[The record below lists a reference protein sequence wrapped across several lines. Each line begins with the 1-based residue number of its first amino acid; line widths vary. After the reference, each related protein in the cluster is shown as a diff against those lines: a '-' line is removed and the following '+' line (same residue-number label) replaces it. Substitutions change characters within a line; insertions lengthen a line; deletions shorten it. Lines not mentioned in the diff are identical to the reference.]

1 MSQVPSETETMQGY
15 NAPSVRQFSIFLE
28 NRVGRLL
35 DLLRHFDEA
44 SHVHV
49 VGLNVI
55 DSSDHAVI
63 RMIPDNADSARELLK
78 ELGIAFSEIDV
89 MVSVI
94 DESHSLAD
102 LCLYL
107 LGAELNILFIYSLIR
122 QSRTG
127 ESIIAVA
134 VDDLTLGGQILLRKG
149 FTLLGEA
156 ELHC

>member
-1 MSQVPSETETMQGY
+1 MPC
-15 NAPSVRQFSIFLE
+15 VRQFSVFLE

-35 DLLRHFDEA
+35 DLLRHFDDA

-63 RMIPDNADSARELLK
+63 RMIPDNADAARLMLHD
-78 ELGIAFSEIDV
+78 LSISFSELDVIVAMID
-89 MVSVI
+89 
-94 DESHSLAD
+94 DSHSLAD

-107 LGAELNILFIYSLIR
+107 LGAELNIHFIYSLIK
-122 QSRTG
+122 QPIVGDSLVA
-127 ESIIAVA
+127 IAI
-134 VDDLTLGGQILLRKG
+134 DDLMLGGQLLVKKG

-156 ELHC
+156 DLN

>member
-1 MSQVPSETETMQGY
+1 MSQLPPDTMQGY
-15 NAPSVRQFSIFLE
+15 AVPSIRQFSVFLE

-35 DLLRHFDEA
+35 DLLRHFDDA

-63 RMIPDNADSARELLK
+63 RMIPDNADAARILLK

-89 MVSVI
+89 IVTVI
-94 DESHSLAD
+94 DDAHSLAD

-107 LGAELNILFIYSLIR
+107 LGAELNISFIYSLIS
-122 QSRTG
+122 QTAIG
-127 ESIIAVA
+127 ESILAVA
-134 VDDLTLGGQILLRKG
+134 VDDLTLGGQLLLRKG
-149 FTLLGEA
+149 FNLLGEA
-156 ELHC
+156 DLNC

>member
-1 MSQVPSETETMQGY
+1 MSQLPPETMQGY
-15 NAPSVRQFSIFLE
+15 LVPSVRQFSVFLE

-49 VGLNVI
+49 MGLNVI

-63 RMIPDNADSARELLK
+63 RMIPDNADAARVLLN

-89 MVSVI
+89 IVAVI

-102 LCLYL
+102 MCLYL
-107 LGAELNILFIYSLIR
+107 LGAELNILFIYSLIQ
-122 QSRTG
+122 QSTVG
-127 ESIIAVA
+127 DSVIAVA
-134 VDDLTLGGQILLRKG
+134 IDDLTLGGQLLLRRG
-149 FTLLGEA
+149 FTLLGEGD
-156 ELHC
+156 LNY

>member
-1 MSQVPSETETMQGY
+1 MSQVPAETMQGY
-15 NAPSVRQFSIFLE
+15 SVPSVRQFSVFLE

-35 DLLRHFDEA
+35 DLLRHFDDA

-63 RMIPDNADSARELLK
+63 RMIPDNSDAARALLK

-89 MVSVI
+89 IVTVI

-107 LGAELNILFIYSLIR
+107 LGAELNISFIYSLIR
-122 QSRTG
+122 QSPIGDST
-127 ESIIAVA
+127 IAVA
-134 VDDLTLGGQILLRKG
+134 IDDLTLGGQLLLRKG
-149 FTLLGEA
+149 FNLLGEGD
-156 ELHC
+156 LNC

>member
-1 MSQVPSETETMQGY
+1 MAQLPQDTMQGY
-15 NAPSVRQFSIFLE
+15 AVPSVRQFSVFLE

-35 DLLRHFDEA
+35 DLLRHFDDA

-63 RMIPDNADSARELLK
+63 RMIPDNADAAREMLR
-78 ELGIAFSEIDV
+78 EFGIAFSEIDV
-89 MVSVI
+89 IVTVI
-94 DESHSLAD
+94 DDSHSLAD

-107 LGAELNILFIYSLIR
+107 LGAELNISFIYSLIL
-122 QSRTG
+122 QSTTG
-127 ESIIAVA
+127 DSIIAVA
-134 VDDLTLGGQILLRKG
+134 VDDLTLGGQLLLRKG

-156 ELHC
+156 DLNC

>member
-1 MSQVPSETETMQGY
+1 MSQVPSETMQGY
-15 NAPSVRQFSIFLE
+15 SVPSVRQFSVFLE

-35 DLLRHFDEA
+35 DLIRHFDDA

-49 VGLNVI
+49 AGLNVI

-63 RMIPDNADSARELLK
+63 RMIPDNADGARVLLK
-78 ELGIAFSEIDV
+78 DFGIAFSEIDV
-89 MVSVI
+89 IVAVI

-107 LGAELNILFIYSLIR
+107 LGAELNILFIYSLL
-122 QSRTG
+122 QQPTVG
-127 ESIIAVA
+127 DSIIVIAT
-134 VDDLTLGGQILLRKG
+134 DDLTLGGQLLLKKG

-156 ELHC
+156 DLHT

>member
-1 MSQVPSETETMQGY
+1 MSQLPPETMQGY
-15 NAPSVRQFSIFLE
+15 LVPCVRQFSVFLE

-35 DLLRHFDEA
+35 DLLRHFDDA

-63 RMIPDNADSARELLK
+63 RMIPDNADAARLMLHD
-78 ELGIAFSEIDV
+78 LSISFSEIDV
-89 MVSVI
+89 IVAMI
-94 DESHSLAD
+94 DDSHSLAD

-107 LGAELNILFIYSLIR
+107 LGAELNIHFIYSLIK
-122 QSRTG
+122 QPIVGDSLVA
-127 ESIIAVA
+127 IAI
-134 VDDLTLGGQILLRKG
+134 DDLMLGGQLLVKKG

-156 ELHC
+156 ELH

>member
-1 MSQVPSETETMQGY
+1 MSQLPPETMQGY
-15 NAPSVRQFSIFLE
+15 LVPSVRQFSVFLE

-49 VGLNVI
+49 MGINVI

-63 RMIPDNADSARELLK
+63 RMIPDNADAARVLLN

-89 MVSVI
+89 IVAVI

-102 LCLYL
+102 MCLYL
-107 LGAELNILFIYSLIR
+107 LGAELNILFIYSLIQ
-122 QSRTG
+122 QSTVG
-127 ESIIAVA
+127 DSVIAVA
-134 VDDLTLGGQILLRKG
+134 IDDLTLGGQLLLRRG
-149 FTLLGEA
+149 FTLLGEGD
-156 ELHC
+156 LNC

>member
-1 MSQVPSETETMQGY
+1 MSQVPSETMQGY
-15 NAPSVRQFSIFLE
+15 AVPSVRQFSVFLE

-35 DLLRHFDEA
+35 DLLRHFDDA

-63 RMIPDNADSARELLK
+63 RMIPDNADAATILLN

-89 MVSVI
+89 IVTVI
-94 DESHSLAD
+94 DDAHSLAD

-107 LGAELNILFIYSLIR
+107 LGAELNISFIYSLIR
-122 QSRTG
+122 QSPIGDST
-127 ESIIAVA
+127 IAVA
-134 VDDLTLGGQILLRKG
+134 IDDLTLGGQLLLRKG
-149 FTLLGEA
+149 FNLLGEA
-156 ELHC
+156 DLNC

>member
-1 MSQVPSETETMQGY
+1 MQGY
-15 NAPSVRQFSIFLE
+15 QVPCVRQFSVFLE

-35 DLLRHFDEA
+35 DLLRHFDDA

-63 RMIPDNADSARELLK
+63 RMIPDNADAARLMLHD
-78 ELGIAFSEIDV
+78 LSISFSETDV
-89 MVSVI
+89 VVAVI

-107 LGAELNILFIYSLIR
+107 LGAELNIHFIYSLIK
-122 QSRTG
+122 QP
-127 ESIIAVA
+127 IIGDSLVA
-134 VDDLTLGGQILLRKG
+134 IAIDDLMLGGQLLVKKG
-149 FTLLGEA
+149 FSLLGEA
-156 ELHC
+156 ELH

>member
-1 MSQVPSETETMQGY
+1 MSQVPSETMQGY
-15 NAPSVRQFSIFLE
+15 AVPSVRQFSVFLE

-35 DLLRHFDEA
+35 DLLRHFDDA

-63 RMIPDNADSARELLK
+63 RMIPDNADAARILLN

-89 MVSVI
+89 IVTVI
-94 DESHSLAD
+94 DDAHSLAD

-107 LGAELNILFIYSLIR
+107 LGAELNISFIYSLIR
-122 QSRTG
+122 QSPIGDST
-127 ESIIAVA
+127 IAVA
-134 VDDLTLGGQILLRKG
+134 IDDLTLGGQLLLRKG
-149 FTLLGEA
+149 FNLLGEA
-156 ELHC
+156 DLNC

>member
-1 MSQVPSETETMQGY
+1 MSQVPSETMQGY
-15 NAPSVRQFSIFLE
+15 LVPSVRQFSVFLE

-63 RMIPDNADSARELLK
+63 RMIPDDANAARVLLK

-89 MVSVI
+89 IVTVI
-94 DESHSLAD
+94 DDSHSLAD

-122 QSRTG
+122 QS
-127 ESIIAVA
+127 SIGDSTIAVA
-134 VDDLTLGGQILLRKG
+134 VDDLTLAGQLLLRKG
-149 FTLLGEA
+149 FNLLGEA
-156 ELHC
+156 DLNC

>member
-1 MSQVPSETETMQGY
+1 V
-15 NAPSVRQFSIFLE
+15 FLE

-35 DLLRHFDEA
+35 DLLRHFDDA

-63 RMIPDNADSARELLK
+63 RMIPDNADAARLMLHD
-78 ELGIAFSEIDV
+78 LSISFSELDVIVAMID
-89 MVSVI
+89 
-94 DESHSLAD
+94 DSHSLAD

-107 LGAELNILFIYSLIR
+107 LGAELNIHFIYSLIK
-122 QSRTG
+122 QPIVGDSLVA
-127 ESIIAVA
+127 IAI
-134 VDDLTLGGQILLRKG
+134 DDLMLGGQLLVKKG

-156 ELHC
+156 DLN

>member
-1 MSQVPSETETMQGY
+1 MSQLPQETMQGY
-15 NAPSVRQFSIFLE
+15 KVPCVRQFSVFLE

-35 DLLRHFDEA
+35 DLLRHFDDA

-63 RMIPDNADSARELLK
+63 RMIPDNADAARLMLHD
-78 ELGIAFSEIDV
+78 LSISFSETDV
-89 MVSVI
+89 VVAII

-107 LGAELNILFIYSLIR
+107 LGAELNIHFIYSLIK
-122 QSRTG
+122 QPMIGDSLV
-127 ESIIAVA
+127 AVA
-134 VDDLTLGGQILLRKG
+134 IDDLMLGGQLLLKKG

-156 ELHC
+156 ELN

>member
-1 MSQVPSETETMQGY
+1 MSQVPSETMQGY
-15 NAPSVRQFSIFLE
+15 AVPSVRQFSVFLE

-35 DLLRHFDEA
+35 DLLRHFDDA

-63 RMIPDNADSARELLK
+63 RMIPDDADAARVLLK

-89 MVSVI
+89 IVTVI
-94 DESHSLAD
+94 DDAHSLAD

-107 LGAELNILFIYSLIR
+107 LGAELNISFIYSLIR
-122 QSRTG
+122 QSPIGDST
-127 ESIIAVA
+127 IAVA
-134 VDDLTLGGQILLRKG
+134 IDDLTLGGQLLLRKG
-149 FTLLGEA
+149 FNLLGEA
-156 ELHC
+156 DLNC

>member
-1 MSQVPSETETMQGY
+1 MSQLPSETLQGY
-15 NAPSVRQFSIFLE
+15 SVPSVRQFSVFLE

-35 DLLRHFDEA
+35 DLLRHFDDA

-63 RMIPDNADSARELLK
+63 RMIPDNADAARHLLK
-78 ELGIAFSEIDV
+78 ELGIAFSETDV
-89 MVSVI
+89 IVSVI

-102 LCLYL
+102 MCLYL
-107 LGAELNILFIYSLIR
+107 LGAELNILFIYSLIQ
-122 QSRTG
+122 QSPIG
-127 ESIIAVA
+127 ESVITVA

-149 FTLLGEA
+149 FNLLGEGD
-156 ELHC
+156 LHV

>member
-1 MSQVPSETETMQGY
+1 MSQLPPETMQGY
-15 NAPSVRQFSIFLE
+15 LVPCVRQFSVFLE

-35 DLLRHFDEA
+35 DLLRHFDDA

-63 RMIPDNADSARELLK
+63 RMIPDNADAARQMLHDLS
-78 ELGIAFSEIDV
+78 ISFSEIDV
-89 MVSVI
+89 IVAMI
-94 DESHSLAD
+94 DDSHSLAD

-107 LGAELNILFIYSLIR
+107 LGAELNIHFIYSLIK
-122 QSRTG
+122 QPIVGDSLVA
-127 ESIIAVA
+127 IAI
-134 VDDLTLGGQILLRKG
+134 DELMLGGQLLVKKG

-156 ELHC
+156 ELH

>member
-1 MSQVPSETETMQGY
+1 MSQVPAETMQGY
-15 NAPSVRQFSIFLE
+15 SVPSVRQFSVFLE

-35 DLLRHFDEA
+35 DLLRHFDDA

-63 RMIPDNADSARELLK
+63 RMIPDDSDAARALLK

-89 MVSVI
+89 IVTVI

-107 LGAELNILFIYSLIR
+107 LGAELNISFIYSLIR
-122 QSRTG
+122 QSPIGDST
-127 ESIIAVA
+127 IAVA
-134 VDDLTLGGQILLRKG
+134 IDDLTLGGQLLLRKG
-149 FTLLGEA
+149 FNLLGEGD
-156 ELHC
+156 LNC